1 MRRRFSRG
9 EALELLHSLRS
20 PMLTGTI
27 KVGRRWK
34 GSMAED
40 GETGQAGA
48 NCTARLH
55 VVFFSMP
62 VCPAS
67 KALL

>member
-1 MRRRFSRG
+1 
-9 EALELLHSLRS
+9 
-20 PMLTGTI
+20 MLTGTI

-55 VVFFSMP
+55 VVAGNCLLADEMHVVFLSMP